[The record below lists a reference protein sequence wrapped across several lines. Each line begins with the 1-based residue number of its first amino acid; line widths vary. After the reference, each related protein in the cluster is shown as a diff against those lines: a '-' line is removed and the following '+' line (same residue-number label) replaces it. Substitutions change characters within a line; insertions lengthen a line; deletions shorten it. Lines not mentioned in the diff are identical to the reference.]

1 MSCDEK
7 SPKIAGHCGPC
18 SPATRNRYFRGKLL
32 TVSDYQAEQRYMIAR
47 RRLTNRAMLGWGV
60 VSGFALTVDDKQR
73 VLRIG
78 AGVALDRRGREVV
91 ACEEVALAGEH
102 DQLWLARGKCGLEA
116 VAPPKEAGDEGS
128 RQPGEGG
135 EPPRCGYEAGD
146 RTVYPQKRA
155 YYLLAAHYA
164 ECPIDGVRVDDGCG
178 AATCEAN
185 HVCETVVYSLTP
197 VTDCPPG
204 LPNCREPLFPWREC
218 IGNDGRP
225 VAEPLP
231 TELPYGAPAH
241 DRGTQDRLCAW
252 SEDWL
257 ASSDPSRSFDPCKS
271 HALCRVG
278 DLHVDL
284 DAGVPLACVTI
295 GYRCG
300 EAYIAAVV
308 ETYRSRRL
316 ARPNEALFD
325 LIRGC
330 DLVRIQD
337 VGWSAW
343 LKPPFSSSFGE
354 FARMFERPPPRR
366 GREPREPAD
375 TGFWVCFSGPVQVA
389 SLTPDVFTMTLIQRD
404 TNEAVGNMVR
414 VPIQA
419 LAIAPTSGGDP
430 AGTTR
435 SFRPLVNSRFWEGEI
450 NTDDD
455 SGFDRMTP
463 VEIEIRCDFI
473 VDHLGQMVAGGG
485 RFPPSRGTVPG
496 GRFLSSFTVVPDKDR
511 PATSQQSIESDAREA

>member
-7 SPKIAGHCGPC
+7 GPKIAGHCGPC
-18 SPATRNRYFRGKLL
+18 SSATRNRYFRGKLL

-60 VSGFALTVDDKQR
+60 VSGFALTVDEKQR

-116 VAPPKEAGDEGS
+116 VAPPEDAADEGS
-128 RQPGEGG
+128 RQHGEAG
-135 EPPRCGYEAGD
+135 EPTRGGYEAGD
-146 RTVYPQKRA
+146 RKVDPQQRA
-155 YYLLAAHYA
+155 HYLLAAHYA

-197 VTDCPPG
+197 VADCPPG
-204 LPNCREPLFPWREC
+204 LPDCREPLFPWREC
-218 IGNDGRP
+218 IGNDGKP

-257 ASSDPSRSFDPCKS
+257 VSSDPSRSFDPCKS

-295 GYRCG
+295 GYHCG

-308 ETYRSRRL
+308 ETCRSRRL

-354 FARMFERPPPRR
+354 FARMFQRPPPRR

-404 TNEAVGNMVR
+404 TNEAVGNMLR

-419 LAIAPTSGGDP
+419 LAIAPTSAGDP

-455 SGFDRMTP
+455 SGFDRVTP
-463 VEIEIRCDFI
+463 VEIEVRCDFI